1 LSEQRLYEKKMR
13 PFVTELGEL
22 ENKILEM
29 GGLVETSIHSS
40 IRSLVDRNESLMAN
54 IWEAEQRINDLDIE
68 IDGFATRL
76 LALHQPVAR
85 DLRFLTAAIKI
96 NSDLERMG
104 DLAVNIAQRSISLLS
119 RPRIKPLVDVPHM
132 SRTVESM
139 VRKSLD
145 AFVQRD
151 EALARQVLQ
160 TDDEVDDLKD
170 SVYQELLGMMED
182 GKAPPGTAFDV
193 IFIAHNLERVA
204 DHATNIAEDVLFL
217 IRGVD
222 VRHHH
227 QDLATGT

>member
-1 LSEQRLYEKKMR
+1 MR
-13 PFVTELGEL
+13 PFVSELGEL
-22 ENKILEM
+22 QNKLLEM
-29 GGLVETSIHSS
+29 GGLVETSIHNS
-40 IRSLVDRNESLMAN
+40 IRSLVERDDTLSRG
-54 IWEAEQRINDLDIE
+54 IWKAEERINDLDIE
-68 IDGFATRL
+68 IDEMATRL

-104 DLAVNIAQRSISLLS
+104 DLAINLAQRSLSLLS
-119 RPRIKPLVDVPHM
+119 RPQFKELVDISQM
-132 SRTVESM
+132 SKTVESM

-151 EALARQVLQ
+151 ESLARLVLA
-160 TDDEVDDLKD
+160 TDDEVDDFKN
-170 SVYQELLGMMED
+170 SVYRELLDLVEQGQ
-182 GKAPPGTAFDV
+182 APAAPAFDL

-217 IRGVD
+217 IKGID

-227 QDLATGT
+227 LDLA

>member
-1 LSEQRLYEKKMR
+1 MR
-13 PFVTELGEL
+13 PFVSELGEL
-22 ENKILEM
+22 QNKILEM
-29 GGLVETSIHSS
+29 GGLVETSIHNS
-40 IRSLVDRNESLMAN
+40 IRSLAERDESIMAG
-54 IWEAEQRINDLDIE
+54 IWETEERINLLDIE

-85 DLRFLTAAIKI
+85 DLRFLTAVIKI

-104 DLAVNIAQRSISLLS
+104 DLAVNIAQRALSLVS
-119 RPRIKPLVDVPHM
+119 RQQLKVLVDVPHM
-132 SRTVESM
+132 SRIVESM

-151 EALARQVLQ
+151 EELARSVLLA
-160 TDDEVDDLKD
+160 DDEVDELKNL
-170 SVYQELLGMMED
+170 VYKELMDMTEQ
-182 GKAPPGTAFDV
+182 GTAPASAAFDL

-217 IRGVD
+217 IKGVD

-227 QDLATGT
+227 HV

>member
-1 LSEQRLYEKKMR
+1 MR
-13 PFVTELGEL
+13 PFVLELDEL
-22 ENKILEM
+22 QNKILEM
-29 GGLVETSIHSS
+29 GGLVETSIHNS
-40 IRSLVDRNESLMAN
+40 IRSLMERDDALMVN
-54 IWEAEQRINDLDIE
+54 IWESEERINELDIQ
-68 IDGFATRL
+68 IDEFATRL

-104 DLAVNIAQRSISLLS
+104 DLAVNIAQRSISLLG
-119 RPRIKPLVDVPHM
+119 RPQQIKPLVDVPHM
-132 SRTVESM
+132 SKTVESM

-151 EALARQVLQ
+151 EALARSVLLS
-160 TDDEVDDLKD
+160 DDEVDDLKN
-170 SVYQELLGMMED
+170 SVYRELLGMMES
-182 GKAPPGTAFDV
+182 GTAPAGTAFDL

-217 IRGVD
+217 IKGVD

-227 QDLATGT
+227 LG

>member
-1 LSEQRLYEKKMR
+1 MR
-13 PFVTELGEL
+13 PFVSELGEL
-22 ENKILEM
+22 QNKILEM
-29 GGLVETSIHSS
+29 RGLVETSIHNS
-40 IRSLVDRNESLMAN
+40 IRSLAERDESVLAG
-54 IWEAEQRINDLDIE
+54 IWETEERINLLDIE

-76 LALHQPVAR
+76 LALHQPVAK
-85 DLRFLTAAIKI
+85 DLRFLTATIKI

-119 RPRIKPLVDVPHM
+119 RPPLKPLVDVPHM
-132 SRTVESM
+132 SRIVESM

-151 EALARQVLQ
+151 EELARSVLLS
-160 TDDEVDDLKD
+160 DDEVDDLKN
-170 SVYQELLGMMED
+170 SVYQELLGSLES
-182 GKAPPGTAFDV
+182 GTAPAGTAFDI

-217 IRGVD
+217 IKGVD

-227 QDLATGT
+227 QE

>member
-1 LSEQRLYEKKMR
+1 MR
-13 PFVTELGEL
+13 PFVSELGEL
-22 ENKILEM
+22 QNKLLEM
-29 GGLVETSIHSS
+29 GGLVETSIHNS
-40 IRSLVDRNESLMAN
+40 IRSLVERDDRLSRG
-54 IWEAEQRINDLDIE
+54 IWKAEERINDLDIE
-68 IDGFATRL
+68 IDEMATRL

-104 DLAVNIAQRSISLLS
+104 DLAINLAQRSLSLLS
-119 RPRIKPLVDVPHM
+119 RPQFTELVDISQM

-151 EALARQVLQ
+151 EHLARLVLA
-160 TDDEVDDLKD
+160 TDDEVDDFKN
-170 SVYQELLGMMED
+170 SVYRELLDLVEQGQ
-182 GKAPPGTAFDV
+182 APAAPAFDL

-217 IRGVD
+217 IKGVD

-227 QDLATGT
+227 LDLA